1 LGFFSSQDFEVTRL
15 SKKFGLAQFEFT
27 KEFVNLVAL
36 SAKDRTQVS
45 ALNSLF

>member
-1 LGFFSSQDFEVTRL
+1 MTRL

-36 SAKDRTQVS
+36 SAKDRAQVS
-45 ALNSLF
+45 IMAIYLNLF